1 MPPALFS
8 HGDAAGCVRDSWT
21 GWFSQSD
28 KAARDRCPEKP
39 TSRINTQLFYTGAIA
54 RGIFNFFI
62 HLGSQSGTEVA
73 LVTTLQTNEAMN
85 LNLFRMHGSL
95 FT

>member
-1 MPPALFS
+1 MLPALFS
-8 HGDAAGCVRDSWT
+8 NRDAAGCMHDSWT

-39 TSRINTQLFYTGAIA
+39 TLRINTQLFYTGAIA
-54 RGIFNFFI
+54 RGIFNLFI
-62 HLGSQSGTEVA
+62 HLGSQRGTEVA
-73 LVTTLQTNEAMN
+73 LGMTLQTNEVMN

>member
-1 MPPALFS
+1 MAPALFPY
-8 HGDAAGCVRDSWT
+8 GDAAGCVHDRWT
-21 GWFSQSD
+21 GWFSQHD

-39 TSRINTQLFYTGAIA
+39 TSRLNTRLFYMGAIP

-62 HLGSQSGTEVA
+62 HFGSQRGTEVA
-73 LVTTLQTNEAMN
+73 LSTTLQTDEAMN
-85 LNLFRMHGSL
+85 LNLIRVHGSL